1 MTNKTI
7 ETIMEEQ
14 KNNEK
19 ESIELIAT
27 MISRTRNRLYEGYG
41 RVFLLWSVGSAC
53 TVIYAG
59 KMTLPK
65 CMLFAII
72 VGILEKFVI
81 FVV

>member
-1 MTNKTI
+1 
-7 ETIMEEQ
+7 MEEQ
-14 KNNEK
+14 KINEK

-59 KMTLPK
+59 KMKLPK

>member
-14 KNNEK
+14 KINEK

-53 TVIYAG
+53 TVIYVG

>member
-14 KNNEK
+14 KINEK

-27 MISRTRNRLYEGYG
+27 MISRMRNRLYEGYG
-41 RVFLLWSVGSAC
+41 RVFLLWSVGTAY
-53 TVIYAG
+53 TVIYVG
-59 KMTLPK
+59 KMILPK

>member
-1 MTNKTI
+1 
-7 ETIMEEQ
+7 MEEQ
-14 KNNEK
+14 KINEK

-27 MISRTRNRLYEGYG
+27 MISRMRNRLYEGYG
-41 RVFLLWSVGSAC
+41 RVFLLWSVGTAY
-53 TVIYAG
+53 TVIYVG
-59 KMTLPK
+59 KMILPK

>member
-1 MTNKTI
+1 
-7 ETIMEEQ
+7 MEEQ
-14 KNNEK
+14 KINEK

-59 KMTLPK
+59 KMILSK

>member
-14 KNNEK
+14 KINEK

-27 MISRTRNRLYEGYG
+27 MISRIRNRLYEGYG

-59 KMTLPK
+59 KMILPK

>member
-1 MTNKTI
+1 
-7 ETIMEEQ
+7 MEEQ
-14 KNNEK
+14 KINEK

-59 KMTLPK
+59 KMILLK

>member
-14 KNNEK
+14 KINEK

-41 RVFLLWSVGSAC
+41 RVFLLWSVGSAF
-53 TVIYAG
+53 TVIYVG
-59 KMTLPK
+59 KMILPK

>member
-1 MTNKTI
+1 
-7 ETIMEEQ
+7 MEEQ
-14 KNNEK
+14 KINEK

-41 RVFLLWSVGSAC
+41 RVFLLWSVGSAF
-53 TVIYAG
+53 TVIYVG
-59 KMTLPK
+59 KMILPK

>member
-1 MTNKTI
+1 
-7 ETIMEEQ
+7 MEEQ
-14 KNNEK
+14 KINEK

-27 MISRTRNRLYEGYG
+27 MISRMRNRLYEGYG
-41 RVFLLWSVGSAC
+41 RVFLLWSVGSAF
-53 TVIYAG
+53 TVIYVG
-59 KMTLPK
+59 KMILPK